1 MCWKPRDN
9 DRLSQSKGGIKHQSC
24 LLKSFGYYG
33 KSIKSV
39 WKARHAIRQPS
50 TPPAQHSHIP
60 AIHSTLWWGAHPDS
74 TGRAL
79 TGHASPCTVPCPLS
93 SAVVPAQWGH
103 PQPHLGQTC
112 LAAGLLGAETHTEC
126 AFSFGATAR
135 HLLNL
140 FPSPTT
146 WRQKVKMFLS
156 KGQAAQMR

>member
-9 DRLSQSKGGIKHQSC
+9 NRLSQSKEGIKHQSC

-103 PQPHLGQTC
+103 PQPPPGTNLPCCRASWSWNTHRMCLQLWSNSQTS
-112 LAAGLLGAETHTEC
+112 AELV
-126 AFSFGATAR
+126 SFPNYLKAE
-135 HLLNL
+135 
-140 FPSPTT
+140 
-146 WRQKVKMFLS
+146 S
-156 KGQAAQMR
+156 KDVFK